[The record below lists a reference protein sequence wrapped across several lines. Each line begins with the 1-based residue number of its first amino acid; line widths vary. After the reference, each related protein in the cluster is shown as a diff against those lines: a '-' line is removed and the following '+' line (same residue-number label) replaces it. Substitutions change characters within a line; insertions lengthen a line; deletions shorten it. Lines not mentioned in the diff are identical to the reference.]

1 MERGWD
7 SVVAPR
13 TKRGDQE
20 VWRGAGTQWSRLDQR
35 GVARRCGEKLRL
47 TGNAYTGQAGSTI
60 MLCNVAFLLLI
71 SKVCMTIRN
80 PFIK

>member
-35 GVARRCGEKLRL
+35 GVARRCGEGLGLSGR
-47 TGNAYTGQAGSTI
+47 A
-60 MLCNVAFLLLI
+60 
-71 SKVCMTIRN
+71 
-80 PFIK
+80 